1 MDVQLQELID
11 KIKKDGVESAE
22 EASAAIIADA
32 EQKAAEIVAAAQKKA
47 DGMLS
52 NAKAETKR
60 MEKASVE
67 AVTQAGRNLLISFRD
82 GINSELSSILIH
94 EITTAYNKDMLK
106 TLIPEIV
113 KEWVKKEDVDDV
125 SILLPEADVK
135 SFESAFIE
143 KLNSEI
149 SKGIEIKVDET
160 MTAGFKIGSKDGGA
174 YYDFS
179 AESVAE
185 LFSTYLNPKVAEI
198 MKDAAKG
205 LK

>member
-47 DGMLS
+47 DDMVE

-67 AVTQAGRNLLISFRD
+67 AVSQAGRNLLISFRD
-82 GINSELSSILIH
+82 GINSELSSILVH
-94 EITTAYNKDMLK
+94 EITTAYNEDMLK

-113 KEWVKKEDVDDV
+113 KEWIKKEGVEDVT
-125 SILLPEADVK
+125 ILLPQDDVK
-135 SFESAFIE
+135 KFESAFID
-143 KLNSEI
+143 KLNREI
-149 SKGIEIKVDET
+149 SKGIEIKVDDT
-160 MTAGFKIGSKDGGA
+160 MSAGFKIGTKDGSA